1 MVFRAK
7 HVLTG
12 RHKEIIAM
20 ILDGGATN
28 KEISESL
35 HITEG
40 TVKTH
45 VYNIFRKTEVTSR
58 NQLLSNIL
66 GKLSLTLL
74 P

>member
-20 ILDGGATN
+20 ILDGATN